1 MNGVFEKEHKKKLK
15 IEVSLKERTILLT
28 LILNFSKEGC
38 FALLESSYLL

>member
-1 MNGVFEKEHKKKLK
+1 MNGVFEKEQQKKLK

-28 LILNFSKEGC
+28 LFLNFSKGC